1 MLVMSYFMIEIELPK
16 RITPEFLE
24 LIPHQRKFIDRMMK
38 KGIIISYSL
47 SFDRSKLWVVVLAN
61 SLTETKNFIGSF
73 PIFCFIQFK
82 INNLLFHEANNHV
95 PQFWLN

>member
-1 MLVMSYFMIEIELPK
+1 MSYFMIDIELPK
-16 RITPEFLE
+16 TITPEFVE

-38 KGIIISYSL
+38 KGMIISYSL

-61 SLTETKNFIGSF
+61 SPTEVNNIIGSF
-73 PIFCFIQFK
+73 PIFCFIKFK
-82 INNLLFHEANNHV
+82 VNNLLFHEANSQV